1 MAHDDD
7 FDLELE
13 AWLDS
18 LESVISHHDENRT
31 VKILAAL
38 ERRAEELG
46 VKHSPLPYTA

>member
-13 AWLDS
+13 EWLDS
-18 LESVISHHDENRT
+18 LESVVPHHDENRT

-38 ERRAEELG
+38 ER
-46 VKHSPLPYTA
+46 LPYTA